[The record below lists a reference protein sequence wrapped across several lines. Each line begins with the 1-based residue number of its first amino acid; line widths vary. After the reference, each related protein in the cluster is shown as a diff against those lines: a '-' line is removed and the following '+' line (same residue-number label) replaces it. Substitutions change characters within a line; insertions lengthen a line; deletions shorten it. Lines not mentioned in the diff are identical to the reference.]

1 MLRSLVAFTLAI
13 TAFSSVLNAASIAS
27 AADAKP
33 KELLVGDSAPPL
45 ALKEFVKGE
54 PVKELTKGKIYVL
67 EFWATWCGPCIKAI
81 PHVSQLQAK
90 HKNVV
95 FIGIDVLENAE
106 DEVKAFVKKMG
117 DKMNYRVAI
126 DKPDPLADDEAKGV
140 MAKTW
145 LEASHQ
151 QGIPASIIVDANGK
165 VAWIGHPME
174 LDEPLEEIIAG
185 KWDLAAAAKE
195 FKDEIEAVKFEEEL
209 TEKVDAALE
218 ADKTAEAVKLLDE
231 GFAKAPPLEAE
242 YGMVKFNALITLEK
256 EDDAYAYGTKL
267 VEKFGKKDP
276 NIPFGLAMSVL
287 TDDEDKPVA
296 KLDGAAGK
304 FALSTTTQLVK
315 ILADFEGVDDANRSV
330 AGELHAQALF
340 ASGDVKGAVAAQ
352 EQAIKLAKGSPRE
365 KDKTL
370 AEKLKKYQAALKK

>member
-1 MLRSLVAFTLAI
+1 MLRSILLFTIAAALS
-13 TAFSSVLNAASIAS
+13 FASIAS

-33 KELLVGDSAPPL
+33 KELFVGDAAPPL

-54 PVKELTKGKIYVL
+54 PVKELVKGKVYVL

-81 PHVSQLQAK
+81 PHVSELQAK
-90 HKNVV
+90 HKDVV
-95 FIGIDVLENAE
+95 FIGIDVMESAD
-106 DEVKAFVKKMG
+106 DEVRAFVKKMG
-117 DKMNYRVAI
+117 DKMSYRVAI
-126 DKPDPLADDEAKGV
+126 DKPDPMAGDEAKGM

-151 QGIPASIIVDANGK
+151 QGIPASIIVDASGK

-174 LDEPLEEIIAG
+174 LDEPLAEIIAG

-195 FKDEIEAVKFEEEL
+195 FKATIEAAKYEEEL

-218 ADKTAEAVKLLDE
+218 ADKAAEAVKLLDE
-231 GFAKAPPLEAE
+231 GFAKAPPLEAQ

-256 EDDAYAYGTKL
+256 EADAYAYGTKL
-267 VEKFGKKDP
+267 AEKFGAKDP

-287 TDDEDKPVA
+287 TDDEGKPVE
-296 KLDGAAGK
+296 KLTGVAGK
-304 FALSTTTQLVK
+304 FAVATTTQLVK
-315 ILADFEGVDDANRSV
+315 VLADFEGVDDANRSV
-330 AGELHAQALF
+330 GQELHAQALF
-340 ASGDVKGAVAAQ
+340 ATGNAKDAVAAQ

-365 KDKTL
+365 KEKSL
-370 AEKLKKYQAALKK
+370 AEKLKKYQAAVKK